1 MQVSVTPT
9 LALLGCLVLTAF
21 LVGKLAP
28 TNRGRL
34 GRAAILFGFHSAA
47 FLVAVTLSLF
57 GADTWAARTEAI
69 SQLVATFTFLNIAGI
84 LIFALV
90 LPLLRIAVTEIVA
103 DLTMGAAYLVASLV
117 FMRTAGLDLSGIIAT
132 SAVVTAVLGLSLQA
146 TLGNILG
153 GLALQLDNSIR
164 VGDWIQLD
172 GGKQGRVAE
181 IHWRHTVVETRD
193 WDTIIVPNANL
204 LAQNITILGKR
215 TNQPVQHRMW
225 VHFNVDYRYSP
236 AEVIR
241 VVEEALRKAPI
252 EGVAQNP
259 PPDCICLD
267 FARDGKDSLALY
279 AVRYFLTDLF
289 RDDPTSSL
297 IRSRIYS
304 ALKRADI
311 PLAVPAT
318 AVFVSKHDDARAERK
333 KRRDL
338 ELRIAALDVVDLFS
352 PMTREEKES
361 LAPKIRHAL
370 FAPGEVITRQ
380 GAEAHWLYVLTEGE
394 CVVKV
399 RNDAGVENV
408 VATLKAP
415 TFFGEMGVMTGAR
428 RTATVIAKGE
438 VECFRIDKKDF
449 HGILQKRPEMA
460 EHMSRVL
467 AERELN
473 EKDAAALDLE
483 ERKTRTAV
491 EQNRI
496 LANIRAF
503 FGLDSSRVA

>member
-1 MQVSVTPT
+1 MQVASVTLT
-9 LALLGCLVLTAF
+9 LALLGFLVLTAF
-21 LVGKLAP
+21 LVGRLAP
-28 TNRGRL
+28 ANRGRL
-34 GRAAILFGFHSAA
+34 GRAAILFGFHTIA
-47 FLVAVTLSLF
+47 FLIALMLSLL
-57 GADTWAARTEAI
+57 GAESWASKASGV
-69 SQLVATFTFLNIAGI
+69 SQLLATFTFLNISGV
-84 LIFALV
+84 LLFALV
-90 LPLLRIAVTEIVA
+90 LPVLRISVTEIVA
-103 DLTMGAAYLVASLV
+103 DLTMGAAYLVASLF

-153 GLALQLDNSIR
+153 GVALQLDNSIR
-164 VGDWIQLD
+164 VGDWIQFED
-172 GGKQGRVAE
+172 GRQGRVAE
-181 IHWRHTVVETRD
+181 IHWRHAVVETRD
-193 WDTIIVPNANL
+193 WDTIIVPNSNL

-215 TNQPVQHRMW
+215 TNQPLQHRMW
-225 VHFNVDYRYSP
+225 VYFNVDFRYSP

-241 VVEEALRKAPI
+241 VVEEALRTAPI
-252 EGVAQNP
+252 EGVAQEP
-259 PPDCICLD
+259 PPDCICMD
-267 FARDGKDSLALY
+267 FSRDGKDSVAYY

-297 IRSRIYS
+297 IRTRIYS
-304 ALKRADI
+304 ALKRAGI

-318 AVFVSKHDDARAERK
+318 TVFVSTQDEARAERK
-333 KRRDL
+333 ARRDL
-338 ELRIAALDVVDLFS
+338 ERRIAALDVVQLFD

-361 LAPKIRHAL
+361 LAPRIRHAL
-370 FAPGEVITRQ
+370 FAPGEVIAQQ
-380 GAEAHWLYVLTEGE
+380 GAEAHWFYVLTEGE
-394 CVVKV
+394 CDVV
-399 RNDAGVENV
+399 RQEAGVEAV

-415 TFFGEMGVMTGAR
+415 TFFGEMGVMTGSR

-449 HGILQKRPEMA
+449 HGILQKRPEIA

-473 EKDAAALDLE
+473 EKDAAVLDLE